1 MKRRRRVVAYDIR
14 DQKRL
19 RRVHRLLKGYGDPLQ
34 YSVFV
39 CDVTTSELV
48 EMRWQLGEIIH
59 QLEDQV
65 LIIDLGDADLHGTD
79 RFDFLGRRPPLPSG
93 DATIL

>member
-14 DQKRL
+14 EQKRL
-19 RRVHRLLKGYGDPLQ
+19 RQVHKILKGYGEALQ

-39 CDVTTSELV
+39 CDLTTRELV
-48 EMRWQLGEIIH
+48 EMKWQLSEIIH
-59 QLEDQV
+59 QIEDQV
-65 LIIDLGDADLHGTD
+65 LIIDLGNVDAHGTD
-79 RFDFLGRRPPLPSG
+79 RFDFLGRRPSLPSG

>member
-1 MKRRRRVVAYDIR
+1 MKRRRHVVAYDIR
-14 DQKRL
+14 DQRRL
-19 RRVHRLLKGYGDPLQ
+19 RQVHKLLKGYGDSLQ

-48 EMRWQLGEIIH
+48 DMKWQLGDIIH
-59 QLEDQV
+59 QFEDQV
-65 LIIDLGDADLHGTD
+65 LIIDLGDAQTHGTD

-93 DATIL
+93 DATIV

>member
-19 RRVHRLLKGYGDPLQ
+19 RQVHKLLKGYGDPLQ

-39 CDVTTSELV
+39 CDVSASELV
-48 EMRWQLGEIIH
+48 EMKWQLGNIIH

-65 LIIDLGDADLHGTD
+65 LIIDVGDAQAHGSD
-79 RFDFLGRRPPLPSG
+79 RFEFLGRRPPLPSG